1 MSIYV
6 PWSEAGRFVSSA
18 DCYAAMV
25 LWSFILHHYNQWLP
39 VRYSICLRSMWSWVR
54 FPPAAWYFCPPRHMQ
69 SELNFTISLL
79 VEGAT
84 PIPHSL
90 TSVIILI
97 ACCYRLR
104 CLGIPEYCL
113 VGYSSSGIIESHS
126 SHHIGLQRQVVMGRL
141 FVHTF
146 LEGWVIFWHAVI
158 YFENLHIC
166 ACICENIFRV
176 NPCVSKKFHSLPLST
191 AISLVNIRLVKI
203 HQFEDCPTWET
214 GKKTPNQWG
223 YDVVLVDEA
232 DRCTVLRFDDTTVNH
247 PTNYRLCANRGRQ
260 MS

>member
-1 MSIYV
+1 MLLLTKISGNSRIM
-6 PWSEAGRFVSSA
+6 PCGI
-18 DCYAAMV
+18 
-25 LWSFILHHYNQWLP
+25 LFIRHYWVTLLP
-39 VRYSICLRSMWSWVR
+39 S
-54 FPPAAWYFCPPRHMQ
+54 
-69 SELNFTISLL
+69 
-79 VEGAT
+79 
-84 PIPHSL
+84 
-90 TSVIILI
+90 
-97 ACCYRLR
+97 YRLTA
-104 CLGIPEYCL
+104 
-113 VGYSSSGIIESHS
+113 SGGNGEVI
-126 SHHIGLQRQVVMGRL
+126 L

-146 LEGWVIFWHAVI
+146 LEGWVIFWHAII

-223 YDVVLVDEA
+223 WDVVLVDEA
-232 DRCTVLRFDDTTVNH
+232 DRCTALRFDDTTVNH
-247 PTNYRLCANRGRQ
+247 PTNYRLCANRGRK